1 MDQLDGSTQV
11 NLMSVLIPALS
22 AIFASILTFI
32 ATNMTSKRDSKTKI
46 DSVYIENIMKMLET
60 YQSEIKTLKS
70 EIETYS
76 NENHKLRETVVELQ
90 KENQKLQ
97 DLSTEVI
104 KKNNQLIE
112 SNEDLKTENIK
123 MQRSLDELKKLLT
136 SHNINPDEKI

>member
-1 MDQLDGSTQV
+1 MDQIDGSTQI
-11 NLMSVLIPALS
+11 NFLSILIPALS
-22 AIFASILTFI
+22 AIIASLLTFL
-32 ATNMTSKRDSKTKI
+32 ATNKSSKRESKTKI
-46 DSVYIENIMKMLET
+46 DSLYIENIMKMLET
-60 YQSEIKTLKS
+60 YQEEIKSLKA

-123 MQRSLDELKKLLT
+123 MQRSLEELKKLLF
-136 SHNINPDEKI
+136 SNNINPNNI